1 MPRLVEIGPV
11 VLERKILK
19 FLQCIFGALHFL
31 PLENGG
37 ALHLNNLEYLSPKD
51 ALSIVPSL
59 VEINWPSGSGEENF
73 LILSVMLYD
82 LSMAIIS
89 NWKMVCVALHL
100 EKHGLSSSKNSLFQV
115 WLKLAYWFWGRRFFS

>member
-1 MPRLVEIGPV
+1 MPRLVEIGQV

-37 ALHLNNLEYLSPKD
+37 ALRLNNLEYLSPKD

-59 VEINWPSGSGEENF
+59 VEIGPVVLVKKIF
-73 LILSVMLYD
+73 KFHQCILAISLLYP
-82 LSMAIIS
+82 LGKR
-89 NWKMVCVALHL
+89 W
-100 EKHGLSSSKNSLFQV
+100 GLFSLAN
-115 WLKLAYWFWGRRFFS
+115 LNPIHK